1 MGRLW
6 LFPRSAAPRSLFKGL
21 VVLWLAAVSADLCGR
36 VAVAAEAL
44 AVGKRAAIIRLE
56 GMITPFTPSYLE
68 RKLETARSDGAGL
81 VIIEIDS
88 PGGELFSSMRI
99 AQMLGD
105 VDWAETVA
113 YIPGAGAHGALSGAA
128 FAALG
133 CDRIFMGGAAAIGD
147 AGVIQSD
154 GENAFRYVPEKERT
168 HVVRT
173 IRDLA
178 AAHGRPAALAEAMV
192 EKDLDVFKVRNKR
205 TGAETYMSEKE
216 LAAAEDGDDWEKGKP
231 VEESL
236 GGNFLEVNGA
246 RAVELGLADGNA
258 ESREE
263 LCEQLGVAGQPRVL
277 QWTAVDTV
285 VLVLNWPVVTA
296 LLFIIGLVALY
307 FEMSSPGLGMG
318 ILIAG
323 LCFALFFWSRFLGGT
338 ADWLEIVL
346 FLAGLGFLALELFV
360 LPGFGIAGLSGML
373 LLGASLIL
381 ASQDFV
387 IPHTGQ
393 QMATLL
399 TTLSVLTASMLIF
412 FILATVMSRY
422 FGSMPILNR
431 LMLQPP
437 VAHSEEPEGKA
448 ADEPALGDLG
458 VADSALRPAGRARF
472 GHRMLDVMTDGEFID
487 RGRRVEIVRIS
498 GRRVFVA
505 PAKEDGASGAGP

>member
-1 MGRLW
+1 M
-6 LFPRSAAPRSLFKGL
+6 
-21 VVLWLAAVSADLCGR
+21 
-36 VAVAAEAL
+36 
-44 AVGKRAAIIRLE
+44 
-56 GMITPFTPSYLE
+56 
-68 RKLETARSDGAGL
+68 
-81 VIIEIDS
+81 
-88 PGGELFSSMRI
+88 
-99 AQMLGD
+99 
-105 VDWAETVA
+105 
-113 YIPGAGAHGALSGAA
+113 
-128 FAALG
+128 
-133 CDRIFMGGAAAIGD
+133 
-147 AGVIQSD
+147 
-154 GENAFRYVPEKERT
+154 
-168 HVVRT
+168 
-173 IRDLA
+173 
-178 AAHGRPAALAEAMV
+178 
-192 EKDLDVFKVRNKR
+192 
-205 TGAETYMSEKE
+205 
-216 LAAAEDGDDWEKGKP
+216 
-231 VEESL
+231 
-236 GGNFLEVNGA
+236 
-246 RAVELGLADGNA
+246 
-258 ESREE
+258 
-263 LCEQLGVAGQPRVL
+263 
-277 QWTAVDTV
+277 
-285 VLVLNWPVVTA
+285 
-296 LLFIIGLVALY
+296 FIIGLVALY

-393 QMATLL
+393 QLATLL

-412 FILATVMSRY
+412 FVLATVMSRY

-437 VAHSEEPEGKA
+437 AAHAEQPEGKA

-487 RGRRVEIVRIS
+487 RGCRVEIVRIS

>member
-1 MGRLW
+1 MR
-6 LFPRSAAPRSLFKGL
+6 L
-21 VVLWLAAVSADLCGR
+21 VVFLLAAASADCCGR
-36 VAVAAEAL
+36 AAA
-44 AVGKRAAIIRLE
+44 AAAARPAGKRAAIVRLE

-68 RKLETARSDGAGL
+68 RKLETARRDGAEL

-88 PGGELFSSMRI
+88 PGGELFSSMRL
-99 AQMLGD
+99 AQMLGT

-113 YIPGAGAHGALSGAA
+113 YIPGGAHGALSGAA

-133 CDRIFMGGAAAIGD
+133 CERIFMGPTGAIGD
-147 AGVIQSD
+147 AGVIESD
-154 GENAFRYVPEKERT
+154 GESAFRYVPEKERT

-178 AAHGRPAALAEAMV
+178 AARGRPAALAEAMV
-192 EKDLDVFKVRNKR
+192 DKDLDVFKVRNKR
-205 TGAETYMSEKE
+205 TGVETYMSEKE

-258 ESREE
+258 DSRED

-285 VLVLNWPVVTA
+285 VLVLNWPIVTG

-393 QMATLL
+393 QLATLL
-399 TTLSVLTASMLIF
+399 STLSVLTASLLIF
-412 FILATVMSRY
+412 FLLATLMSRY
-422 FGSMPILNR
+422 FGSMPILSR

-437 VAHSEEPEGKA
+437 AAATEPESRA

-487 RGRRVEIVRIS
+487 RGCRVQIVRIS

-505 PAKEDGASGAGP
+505 PARGDGASAAGP

>member
-1 MGRLW
+1 
-6 LFPRSAAPRSLFKGL
+6 
-21 VVLWLAAVSADLCGR
+21 
-36 VAVAAEAL
+36 
-44 AVGKRAAIIRLE
+44 
-56 GMITPFTPSYLE
+56 
-68 RKLETARSDGAGL
+68 
-81 VIIEIDS
+81 
-88 PGGELFSSMRI
+88 
-99 AQMLGD
+99 
-105 VDWAETVA
+105 
-113 YIPGAGAHGALSGAA
+113 
-128 FAALG
+128 
-133 CDRIFMGGAAAIGD
+133 
-147 AGVIQSD
+147 
-154 GENAFRYVPEKERT
+154 
-168 HVVRT
+168 
-173 IRDLA
+173 
-178 AAHGRPAALAEAMV
+178 
-192 EKDLDVFKVRNKR
+192 
-205 TGAETYMSEKE
+205 MSEKE

-285 VLVLNWPVVTA
+285 VLVLNWPVVTG

-387 IPHTGQ
+387 IPHTGEQ
-393 QMATLL
+393 RQ
-399 TTLSVLTASMLIF
+399 
-412 FILATVMSRY
+412 RC
-422 FGSMPILNR
+422 
-431 LMLQPP
+431 
-437 VAHSEEPEGKA
+437 
-448 ADEPALGDLG
+448 
-458 VADSALRPAGRARF
+458 
-472 GHRMLDVMTDGEFID
+472 
-487 RGRRVEIVRIS
+487 
-498 GRRVFVA
+498 
-505 PAKEDGASGAGP
+505 